1 MGEKK
6 LINIMDFGMSKIRFS
21 VFDKELNQQYSNI
34 KTVKYDK
41 DYLYHT
47 QEITSIIKKAE
58 KKISMH
64 IKDVVLSLD
73 HENMFTIDLSFI
85 RDFDSKIKIDKIYNN
100 LILDLEQTLNSYYNE
115 LEIIHIILNK
125 CIIDNKTYLDLPKD
139 IKINNIK
146 VDFKVICFPK
156 KIISYIRSILNKI
169 NVQILNFF
177 CTSYVKSLSYLR
189 KLSLEKASFLE
200 IGYKRTNF
208 IFYEKKKLK
217 LIKSIP
223 IGGIHITKDISEIF
237 KITQDEAEKIKRSF
251 NKSETEFSYQ
261 TDKNEKNFTVKEIL
275 NRNISINQ
283 LKQVILYRVQEI
295 IDISF
300 KRSNIQKYEI
310 DLKNS
315 DLFFIGH
322 GSLLLNNNSFYLTD
336 KFEFKT
342 LNFYD
347 EKDDQICGSILV
359 HYINNFELPKRINK
373 KQGLFEKFF
382 YFFSK

>member
-1 MGEKK
+1 MVKK
-6 LINIMDFGMSKIRFS
+6 NLINIIDFGMSKIRFS

-34 KTVKYDK
+34 KTVKYEK
-41 DYLYHT
+41 DYLYHI
-47 QEITSIIKKAE
+47 QEITSVIKKAE

-64 IKDVVLSLD
+64 IQDVVLSLD
-73 HENMFTIDLSFI
+73 HENMFTIDLSFR
-85 RDFDSKIKIDKIYNN
+85 RDFDNKIKIAKIYDN
-100 LILDLEQTLNSYYNE
+100 LVLELEQTLNSYYNE

-156 KIISYIRSILNKI
+156 KIIGQVRSILNNI

-177 CTSYVKSLSYLR
+177 CTSYLKSLSYLR
-189 KLSLEKASFLE
+189 KLSLERAAFLE

-217 LIKSIP
+217 LIQSIP

-261 TDKNEKNFTVKEIL
+261 SEKNEKNFIVNEIL
-275 NRNISINQ
+275 KRNISINQ

-300 KRSNIQKYEI
+300 KRSNIQNYEI
-310 DLKNS
+310 DPKNS

-322 GSLLLNNNSFYLTD
+322 GSILLNNNSFYLTD

-347 EKDDQICGSILV
+347 ERDDQICSSILV
-359 HYINNFELPKRINK
+359 HYINSNELPKRINK